1 MDEEKR
7 SSPMKYIFV
16 FFLVGFVI
24 ALAVSGIS
32 SLVNANP
39 KRRLEEAVGGI
50 NVTLSDKAK
59 SDINKGIEAGKA
71 DAAYDYAMHIYDG
84 DPVEVLGYL
93 EDEYLEDGVL
103 DDSEYAHMKEVTE
116 QISDLASGG
125 N

>member
-1 MDEEKR
+1 MDGEKR
-7 SSPMKYIFV
+7 SSPMKFIFI
-16 FFLVGFVI
+16 FFFVGFGL
-24 ALAVSGIS
+24 ALIVSGIS
-32 SLVNANP
+32 SLINANP
-39 KRRLEEAVGGI
+39 QRRLEEAVGGI
-50 NVTLSDKAK
+50 NLTLSDKAK

-93 EDEYLEDGVL
+93 EDEYLDDGIL

>member
-1 MDEEKR
+1 MDGEKR
-7 SSPMKYIFV
+7 SSPMKFIFI
-16 FFLVGFVI
+16 FFFVGFGL
-24 ALAVSGIS
+24 ALIVSGIS
-32 SLVNANP
+32 SLINANP
-39 KRRLEEAVGGI
+39 QRRLEEAVGGI
-50 NVTLSDKAK
+50 NLTLSDKAK

-84 DPVEVLGYL
+84 DPVDVLGYL
-93 EDEYLEDGVL
+93 ADEYLDDGVL

>member
-39 KRRLEEAVGGI
+39 QRRLEEAVGGI

-71 DAAYDYAMHIYDG
+71 DAAYDYAMHMFDG

-93 EDEYLEDGVL
+93 TDEYLDDGVL
-103 DDSEYAHMKEVTE
+103 DDSEYAHMQEVTE

>member
-7 SSPMKYIFV
+7 SSPMKYIFI
-16 FFLVGFVI
+16 FFLIGFII
-24 ALAVSGIS
+24 ATVASGIS

-39 KRRLEEAVGGI
+39 QRQLAQTFGNGKSG
-50 NVTLSDKAK
+50 LSDK
-59 SDINKGIEAGKA
+59 SRSEIDKGIEAGKA
-71 DAAYDYAMHIYDG
+71 NAAYDYAMHMYDG

-93 EDEYLEDGVL
+93 ADEYLEDGVL
-103 DDSEYAHMKEVTE
+103 DDSEYANMQEVTE